1 MGSEQSTFPAG
12 APGSTLRSQRDEEI
26 PYTQFSISKPIDSDS
41 PRQSPRPH
49 KVKQQALQVKP
60 SERGEQGSSPKHDI
74 VVVADG
80 SNVVKD
86 PDPELTK
93 LNTIPS
99 FYPIMKGS
107 LNVSTSARDPDLLD
121 KLDHRTLLLM
131 CLRYQ
136 DHLRQLAEAVAFDQ
150 NALCIRIKEVNHT
163 IQILMGMLNDRQKKY
178 HKYVEQFQ
186 RVTEMVTTLNKVKA
200 TMDDIVPCMDRLNQL
215 LPASEQLET
224 FSLRQGSSINS

>member
-1 MGSEQSTFPAG
+1 MGSDQSTLPAG
-12 APGSTLRSQRDEEI
+12 VPGSNLRSQRDEEI
-26 PYTQFSISKPIDSDS
+26 PYTQYSISKPIDSDS

-49 KVKQQALQVKP
+49 KVRQTLQVK
-60 SERGEQGSSPKHDI
+60 SDRGGEQGTSPKHDI

-80 SNVVKD
+80 SNLLKD

-99 FYPIMKGS
+99 FLPIMKGS
-107 LNVSTSARDPDLLD
+107 LNVSTPTRDQDIMD

-136 DHLRQLAEAVAFDQ
+136 DHLRQLSETVSFDQ

-163 IQILMGMLNDRQKKY
+163 IQVLMGKLNDRQKKF
-178 HKYVEQFQ
+178 HKYVDQFQ

-200 TMDDIVPCMDRLNQL
+200 TMDDIIPCMDRLNQI
-215 LPASEQLET
+215 LPPSEQLEL
-224 FSLRQGSSINS
+224 FALRPSSASIQ